1 MADLNNPKS
10 IPPVPRNFSMQLAA
24 QIGES
29 LVVAELGRRGIVA
42 TAFAG
47 NVPDIDLLAYR
58 DGRTIALQVKSVR
71 SGSVS
76 FDAKRFVTIEFD
88 GNRQIITGPTPAL
101 DAALVFVFVSI
112 GDRMGDDGFFVLEQ
126 GALQK
131 VVQTGHSAWLAKHG
145 GIRPKN
151 PLSTHAA
158 VSFSQLDQYRDNWAL
173 IENRLR

>member
-1 MADLNNPKS
+1 M
-10 IPPVPRNFSMQLAA
+10 PRNFKTQLAG

-76 FDAKRFVTIEFD
+76 FDAKRFVTIEFEGD
-88 GNRQIITGPTPAL
+88 RQTIIGPAPAL
-101 DAALVFVFVSI
+101 DAALIFVFVSI
-112 GDRMGDDGFFVLEQ
+112 GQGMGDDRFFIIEQ
-126 GALQK
+126 DALQSI
-131 VVQTGHSAWLAKHG
+131 VHANHTAWLARHG

-151 PLSTHAA
+151 PQSTHTA
-158 VSFSQLDQYRDNWAL
+158 VSLAQLDQYRDNWEL
-173 IENRLR
+173 IENRLK

>member
-1 MADLNNPKS
+1 M
-10 IPPVPRNFSMQLAA
+10 PRNFNTQLAG

-71 SGSVS
+71 TGSVS
-76 FDAKRFVTIEFD
+76 FDAKRFVAIEFEGD
-88 GNRQIITGPTPAL
+88 RQIITNPAPAL
-101 DAALVFVFVSI
+101 DAALIYIFVGIGQQI
-112 GDRMGDDGFFVLEQ
+112 GDDRFFIFDQ
-126 GALQK
+126 GALQSI
-131 VVQTGHSAWLAKHG
+131 VHANHAAWLSKHG

-151 PLSTHAA
+151 PQSTH
-158 VSFSQLDQYRDNWAL
+158 VSVSLAQMEKYRDNWAL
-173 IENRLR
+173 VEGRLA